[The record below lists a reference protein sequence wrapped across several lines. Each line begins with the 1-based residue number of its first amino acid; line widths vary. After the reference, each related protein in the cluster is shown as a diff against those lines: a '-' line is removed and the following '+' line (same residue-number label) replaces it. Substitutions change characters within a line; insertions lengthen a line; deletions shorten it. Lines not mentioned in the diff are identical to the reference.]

1 MLLAPYLMDP
11 NPCSGN
17 HTQTNHARTPSL
29 CLFDRQKQTGF
40 AADWTPRLYRRCPGV
55 RKTNIYG
62 KWVKESLENLQI
74 VFKLLQ
80 SSFPVY
86 FTGHSLFLYMVS
98 TVSISLCILVLA
110 KVLLRDRLRSTSGH
124 CWPTSGEQRML
135 QSTNRQTTMCQCQH
149 IPAMK
154 PIHTVMPTP
163 VLIA

>member
-1 MLLAPYLMDP
+1 M
-11 NPCSGN
+11 
-17 HTQTNHARTPSL
+17 
-29 CLFDRQKQTGF
+29 
-40 AADWTPRLYRRCPGV
+40 CPGV

-163 VLIA
+163 VLIAWIPFDAFNKLWALQTTSQKEGITSICNQVSRVCM